1 MSGVDRSNDVYC
13 RWSCDLRYSGG
24 LWEGGCVCGNLVMG
38 GGEVVIW

>member
-1 MSGVDRSNDVYC
+1 MSGVDRSSDVYC

-24 LWEGGCVCGNLVMG
+24 LWEGGCVCGNLVIG